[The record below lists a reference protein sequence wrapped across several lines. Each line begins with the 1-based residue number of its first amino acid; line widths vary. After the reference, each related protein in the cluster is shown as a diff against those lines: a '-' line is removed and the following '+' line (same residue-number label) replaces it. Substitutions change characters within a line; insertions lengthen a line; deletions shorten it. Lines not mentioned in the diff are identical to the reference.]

1 MRLGLTFPDAQ
12 ARRVTEL
19 ERPQGATQAQ
29 DLLYPRLVTLMQ
41 LIDESAAIIYPRKLH
56 RPHLTRFLIF
66 LIGLS
71 GSLASREL
79 VLATGY
85 EKAQISRG
93 IKGLAEAGLLDR
105 PELRG
110 AIRLNAAGQRL
121 FDDIMMIAR
130 ERDRT
135 LREGMSGADLARFV
149 EMTGTLIDRAARFV
163 IAAEGE
169 TTTERPRPSI
179 AAPTANDLLMPSL
192 RGLMVYIRRSGTITF
207 RREVGLS
214 NLEWRVLTLIA
225 DHAPVNLSKLIRL
238 AARDKSQVGRTIKH
252 LTAAGL
258 VERHDEGRV
267 NVALVLTPQGRAST
281 SRIRAIGAE
290 RDALLFSAL
299 QPGERDFYMDMLGR
313 IVANAAGLLSRE
325 RALRSERN
333 GDVEPGPTGEGDVT
347 HELDALRKEN
357 ARLKER
363 LNEALREIAGLRDSA
378 T

>member
-1 MRLGLTFPDAQ
+1 MARLGITFSHAQ
-12 ARRVTEL
+12 AQRVTEL
-19 ERPQGATQAQ
+19 ERTQGATHAK

-41 LIDESAAIIYPRKLH
+41 LIDESAAIIYPRRLH

-93 IKGLAEAGLLDR
+93 IKGLEEAGLLDR

-110 AIRLNAAGQRL
+110 GIRLNEAGQLL
-121 FDDIMMIAR
+121 FEDIMVIAR
-130 ERDRT
+130 ERDRV
-135 LREGMSGADLARFV
+135 LREGISDTDVARFL
-149 EMTGTLIDRAARFV
+149 EMTGLLIDRAARF
-163 IAAEGE
+163 ITAEEGE
-169 TTTERPRPSI
+169 PAPDHPRPSI
-179 AAPTANDLLMPSL
+179 AAPTANDLLLPSL

-225 DHAPVNLSKLIRL
+225 DNAPVNLSALIRL
-238 AARDKSQVGRTIKH
+238 AARDKSQIGRTVKQ
-252 LTAAGL
+252 LNAAGL
-258 VERHDEGRV
+258 IERRDEGRV
-267 NVALVLTPQGRAST
+267 NVELVLTPHGQACT

-290 RDALLFSAL
+290 RDGLLFAAL
-299 QPGERDFYMDMLGR
+299 RPGERDFYMDVLAR
-313 IVANAAGLLSRE
+313 IVVNAGGLLHRE
-325 RALRSERN
+325 REARGEHVA
-333 GDVEPGPTGEGDVT
+333 DVQPETPDGE
-347 HELDALRKEN
+347 HARELDALRAEN

-363 LNEALREIAGLRDSA
+363 LSDALREIAELRDPA
-378 T
+378 A

>member
-1 MRLGLTFPDAQ
+1 M
-12 ARRVTEL
+12 
-19 ERPQGATQAQ
+19 QGAIPAK

-110 AIRLNAAGQRL
+110 AIRLNSAGQAL
-121 FDDIMMIAR
+121 FEDIMVIAR

-135 LREGMSGADLARFV
+135 LRDGISDSDIARFL
-149 EMTGTLIDRAARFV
+149 ELTGLLIDRAALFV
-163 IAAEGE
+163 IAEEGAPP
-169 TTTERPRPSI
+169 TDRPRPSI
-179 AAPTANDLLMPSL
+179 AAPTANDLLLPSL

-214 NLEWRVLTLIA
+214 NLEWRVLALIA
-225 DHAPVNLSKLIRL
+225 DNAPVNLSALIRL
-238 AARDKSQVGRTIKH
+238 VARDKSQVGRTVKQ

-258 VERHDEGRV
+258 VERRDEGRV
-267 NVALVLTPQGRAST
+267 NVELVLTPEGQACTR
-281 SRIRAIGAE
+281 RIRAIGAQ
-290 RDALLFSAL
+290 RDGLLFAAL
-299 QPGERDFYMDMLGR
+299 RPGERDFYMDVLGR
-313 IVANAAGLLSRE
+313 IVVNAGGLLCRE
-325 RALRSERN
+325 RAARGEHVAGLEPRPARDA
-333 GDVEPGPTGEGDVT
+333 GDA
-347 HELDALRKEN
+347 HELDALRDEN
-357 ARLKER
+357 MRLKQR
-363 LNEALREIAGLRDSA
+363 LAAALREIAGLRDIA

>member
-1 MRLGLTFPDAQ
+1 
-12 ARRVTEL
+12 VKEL
-19 ERPQGATQAQ
+19 ERPQGATQAP

-105 PELRG
+105 PGLRG

-121 FDDIMMIAR
+121 FDDIMVIAR

-149 EMTGTLIDRAARFV
+149 EMTGTLIDRAARYV
-163 IAAEGE
+163 TAAEGE
-169 TTTERPRPSI
+169 PAPERPRPSI

-225 DHAPVNLSKLIRL
+225 DNAPVNLSALIRL
-238 AARDKSQVGRTIKH
+238 AARDKSQVGRTVKQLH
-252 LTAAGL
+252 AAGL
-258 VERHDEGRV
+258 IERRDEGRV
-267 NVALVLTPQGRAST
+267 NVALVLTPEGRACT

-299 QPGERDFYMDMLGR
+299 RPGERDFYMDMLGR
-313 IVANAAGLLSRE
+313 IIANAGGLLSRE
-325 RALRSERN
+325 RAVRGERTE
-333 GDVEPGPTGEGDVT
+333 DPEPRPTGDSDVT
-347 HELDALRKEN
+347 RELDTLRKEN

-363 LNEALREIAGLRDSA
+363 LADALREIAGLRDSA
-378 T
+378 N

>member
-1 MRLGLTFPDAQ
+1 M
-12 ARRVTEL
+12 TEL
-19 ERPQGATQAQ
+19 ERMQSAIQARE
-29 DLLYPRLVTLMQ
+29 LLYPRLVRLMQ

-110 AIRLNAAGQRL
+110 AIRLNDAGQAL
-121 FDDIMMIAR
+121 FKDIMVIAR

-135 LREGMSGADLARFV
+135 LREGISDADVARFL
-149 EMTGTLIDRAARFV
+149 EMTGVLIDRAAHY
-163 IAAEGE
+163 ITAEEGE
-169 TTTERPRPSI
+169 PPTGRPRPSI
-179 AAPTANDLLMPSL
+179 AAPTANDLLLPSL

-225 DHAPVNLSKLIRL
+225 DNAPVNLSALIRL
-238 AARDKSQVGRTIKH
+238 AARDKSQVGRTVKQ
-252 LTAAGL
+252 LSEAGM
-258 VERHDEGRV
+258 VERRDEGRV
-267 NVALVLTPQGRAST
+267 NVELVLTPEGQTCTR
-281 SRIRAIGAE
+281 RIRAIGAA
-290 RDALLFSAL
+290 RDGTLFSAL
-299 QPGERDFYMDMLGR
+299 RTGERDFYMEVLGR
-313 IVANAAGLLSRE
+313 IIVNAGSLLRRE
-325 RALRSERN
+325 REARGENIDELGSQSTTDVEDVRELGALR
-333 GDVEPGPTGEGDVT
+333 D
-347 HELDALRKEN
+347 EN
-357 ARLKER
+357 ARLKQR
-363 LNEALREIAGLRDSA
+363 LAEALREIAGLRDSA

>member
-1 MRLGLTFPDAQ
+1 MRLGITFPHAQ
-12 ARRVTEL
+12 ARRVNEL
-19 ERPQGATQAQ
+19 ERPQGAIQAQ
-29 DLLYPRLVTLMQ
+29 DLLYPHLVTLMQ

-56 RPHLTRFLIF
+56 RPHLTRILIF

-110 AIRLNAAGQRL
+110 AIRLNAAGQQL
-121 FDDIMMIAR
+121 FEDIMAIAR

-135 LREGMSGADLARFV
+135 LREGMSGADIARFL
-149 EMTGTLIDRAARFV
+149 EMTGALIDRAARFV
-163 IAAEGE
+163 TDEGE
-169 TTTERPRPSI
+169 PATDRPRPSI

-225 DHAPVNLSKLIRL
+225 DNAPVNLSALIQL
-238 AARDKSQVGRTIKH
+238 AARDKSQVGRTVKQ
-252 LTAAGL
+252 LNAAGL
-258 VERHDEGRV
+258 VERRDEGRV
-267 NVALVLTPQGRAST
+267 NIELVLTPRGRACT
-281 SRIRAIGAE
+281 SRIRAIGTE

-313 IVANAAGLLSRE
+313 IVANAGGLLSRE
-325 RALRSERN
+325 RGVRGERT
-333 GDVEPGPTGEGDVT
+333 GDLEPGPASEVDVT
-347 HELDALRKEN
+347 RELDALRKEN
-357 ARLKER
+357 VRLKER
-363 LNEALREIAGLRDSA
+363 LTEALREIAGLRDPA